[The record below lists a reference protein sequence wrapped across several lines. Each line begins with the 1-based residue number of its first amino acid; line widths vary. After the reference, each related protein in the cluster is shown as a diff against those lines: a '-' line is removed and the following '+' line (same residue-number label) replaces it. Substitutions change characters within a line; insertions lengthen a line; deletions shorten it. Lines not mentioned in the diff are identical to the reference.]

1 MEILRIGKYAVKVS
15 LDTEEALKYRLL
27 SKEQINES
35 DMKAEIERLLERV
48 TEKIDFTYLGRKL
61 FTEIY
66 PSKNGGCEVFI
77 STISLDEGKNADA
90 RKNRFSSLYAVE
102 TIERLLKMC
111 FRLNE
116 INFNGKSSVF
126 YDDEGKRYYLILE
139 NVFTKEIKYAFLTEY
154 AKQIKSSAIAYIKE
168 HYKCIIKK
176 NGVKRL
182 AELAN

>member
-15 LDTEEALKYRLL
+15 LDTEEASKYKLL
-27 SKEQINES
+27 SKDQVSEG
-35 DMKAEIERLLERV
+35 DMKAEIEKLLERV

-66 PSKNGGCEVFI
+66 PNKNGGCEVFI
-77 STISLDEGKNADA
+77 STISIEEGKHSDA
-90 RKNRFSSLYAVE
+90 KKNKFSSVYSIDTV
-102 TIERLLKMC
+102 ERLLKMC

-116 INFNGKSSVF
+116 INFDGKSSVF
-126 YDDEGKRYYLILE
+126 YDMEGKKYYLILE
-139 NVFTKEIKYAFLTEY
+139 NIFTKELKYAFLVEY

-168 HYKCIIKK
+168 HYRCIIKK

-182 AELAN
+182 ADLAN